1 MGEGE
6 REERGDGRAAFEGG
20 EARTSEVRPQ
30 VQLCGFQLQEQ
41 PSCLSHL
48 CLSGEGVP
56 SSLTL
61 GGPILQAG
69 TLGWAAI
76 PFSSA

>member
-1 MGEGE
+1 MQRGEERLPTVQQRLALQGVGEGE

-30 VQLCGFQLQEQ
+30 VQLCGFQLREQ

-48 CLSGEGVP
+48 
-56 SSLTL
+56 
-61 GGPILQAG
+61 A
-69 TLGWAAI
+69 
-76 PFSSA
+76 